1 MLSKTQKLIEYF
13 TKLPGIGPRQATR
26 LVLDMV
32 DWAPAELEEFAKAVG
47 ELKDGS
53 LFCGECFNFA
63 DSPRTAYESSKA
75 VRGKEKCMICT
86 SVKRDKTKIAVV
98 EKVTDLQ
105 AMEKTGAFGGV
116 YHVLGGVINPADGVL
131 PQHLRITEL
140 KSRITELRKLTPD
153 IEVIIATNPNT
164 HGETTALYLT
174 EELGPLGVKM
184 TRLARG
190 LSAGSSVEYADEI
203 TLANALKHRR

>member
-1 MLSKTQKLIEYF
+1 MSFKVQKLVEYF

-32 DWAPAELEEFAKAVG
+32 DWAPAELEEFARAVG

-53 LFCGECFNFA
+53 LFCNECFNFA
-63 DSPRTAYESSKA
+63 DSPSITFELSK
-75 VRGKEKCMICT
+75 VVLGKERCAICT
-86 SVKRDKTKIAVV
+86 STKRDKTRIAVV

-105 AMEKTGAFGGV
+105 AMEKTGAYSGV
-116 YHVLGGVINPADGVL
+116 YHVLGGVVNPADGVL
-131 PQHLRITEL
+131 PQNLKISQLVTRILEL
-140 KSRITELRKLTPD
+140 KKLTPD
-153 IEVIIATNPNT
+153 IEVIIATNPTT

-174 EELGPLGVKM
+174 EELQSLGVKI

-190 LSAGSSVEYADEI
+190 LSAGAYLEYADEI
-203 TLANALKHRR
+203 TLSHALKNRK

>member
-1 MLSKTQKLIEYF
+1 MSSKFQKLIDFF

-26 LVLDMV
+26 LVLDMAE
-32 DWAPAELEEFAKAVG
+32 WPQNELEEFSQSISN
-47 ELKDGS
+47 LKNGTT
-53 LFCGECFNFA
+53 FCGECYNFA
-63 DSPRTAYESSKA
+63 DD
-75 VRGKEKCMICT
+75 GKCSICA
-86 SVKRDKTKIAVV
+86 SIKRDKTRIAVV

-105 AMEKTGAFGGV
+105 SMEKTSAFNGV
-116 YHVLGGVINPADGVL
+116 YHVLGGTINPAGGSM
-131 PQHLRITEL
+131 PQNLRVEEL
-140 KSRITELRKLTPD
+140 RSRILELQKLTPD

-164 HGETTALYLT
+164 YGETTALYLE
-174 EELGPLGVKM
+174 EELRPLGIKL

>member
-1 MLSKTQKLIEYF
+1 MSIKVQKLIEYF
-13 TKLPGIGPRQATR
+13 SKLPGIGPRQATR
-26 LVLDMV
+26 LVLDIV
-32 DWAPAELEEFAKAVG
+32 EWAPAELEEFAKAVG

-63 DSPRTAYESSKA
+63 DSDRCA
-75 VRGKEKCMICT
+75 ICA
-86 SVKRDKTKIAVV
+86 SVKRDKTQIAVV

-105 AMEKTGAFGGV
+105 AMEKTGAYGGV
-116 YHVLGGVINPADGVL
+116 YHVLGGVINPADGLL

-140 KSRITELRKLTPD
+140 KSRVTELMKLTTD
-153 IEVIIATNPNT
+153 IEVIVATNPTT

-174 EELGPLGVKM
+174 EELQSLGVKI

-190 LSAGSSVEYADEI
+190 LAAGSTVEYADEI
-203 TLANALKHRR
+203 TLANALKHRQ